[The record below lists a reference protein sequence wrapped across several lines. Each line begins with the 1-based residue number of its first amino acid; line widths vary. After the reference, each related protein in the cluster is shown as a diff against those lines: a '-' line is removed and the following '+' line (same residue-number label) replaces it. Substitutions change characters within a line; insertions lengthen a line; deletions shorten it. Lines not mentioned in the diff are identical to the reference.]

1 MSRLAVL
8 SVFLLFVVQT
18 QAQMFSHGIPAGANS
33 PEPDGR
39 QHGIP
44 SSVLSPTPIPPGVNV
59 PGVNVP
65 FQRRFFL
72 NGPLHRFGN
81 PHSRNKSFVPV
92 PIFFPI
98 YGYGDAGY
106 PADPYVQAP
115 SEQSADSSNS
125 SNSAPAADQSQPA
138 ASEDMLRQAYLQ
150 GARDALKDTLEKE
163 RSTGRYGD
171 HYLDSREQEPSR
183 ASAPHS
189 QERSEAAPAPA
200 RKEDSGPAT
209 VFIFKDGHQ
218 LETRNFAI
226 MGDTL
231 YDFSTSVLKKVQL
244 ADLDKDK
251 TIKANEDRGITVKLP

>member
-1 MSRLAVL
+1 MSRLAVF
-8 SVFLLFVVQT
+8 SVFLLFVVQAH
-18 QAQMFSHGIPAGANS
+18 AQMFSHGIPAGANS

-59 PGVNVP
+59 PGINVP

-81 PHSRNKSFVPV
+81 PHGRNKLFVPV

-115 SEQSADSSNS
+115 SEQTADSSNR
-125 SNSAPAADQSQPA
+125 NSAAADQAQPA
-138 ASEDMLRQAYLQ
+138 ANDEMLRQAYLQ

-163 RSTGRYGD
+163 RGRYGD
-171 HYLDSREQEPSR
+171 HYLDSREQEPSH
-183 ASAPHS
+183 ASDPTRNS
-189 QERSEAAPAPA
+189 SEETAPAPS
-200 RKEDSGPAT
+200 RKEDSSPAT

-218 LETRNFAI
+218 VETRNFAI

-244 ADLDKDK
+244 GDLDKDK
-251 TIKANEDRGITVKLP
+251 TVQANEDRGITVKLP

>member
-1 MSRLAVL
+1 MSRVAVF
-8 SVFLLFVVQT
+8 SVFLLFVVQA

-59 PGVNVP
+59 PGINVP
-65 FQRRFFL
+65 SQRRFFL

-81 PHSRNKSFVPV
+81 PHGRNKLFVPV

-115 SEQSADSSNS
+115 SGQTADSSS
-125 SNSAPAADQSQPA
+125 SSHSAAADQAQPA
-138 ASEDMLRQAYLQ
+138 ASDDMLRQAYLQ

-163 RSTGRYGD
+163 RSNGRYGD

-183 ASAPHS
+183 ASAPS
-189 QERSEAAPAPA
+189 QNSSEQAAPAPA

-218 LETRNFAI
+218 VETRNFAI

-244 ADLDKDK
+244 SDLDRSK
-251 TIKANEDRGITVKLP
+251 TIQANEDRGITVKLP

>member
-1 MSRLAVL
+1 MSRFAVF
-8 SVFLLFVVQT
+8 SVFLLFVVQA

-59 PGVNVP
+59 PGINVP
-65 FQRRFFL
+65 SGRRFFF
-72 NGPLHRFGN
+72 NGPLHRFGS
-81 PHSRNKSFVPV
+81 PHNRNKVFVPV
-92 PIFFPI
+92 PVFYPV

-106 PADPYVQAP
+106 PADPYVRP
-115 SEQSADSSNS
+115 SLEQTSDSSS
-125 SNSAPAADQSQPA
+125 SNSAPAPDQAQPA
-138 ASEDMLRQAYLQ
+138 ASDEMLRQAYLQ

-163 RSTGRYGD
+163 RHGRYGD
-171 HYLDSREQEPSR
+171 HYLDSREQEPPPVSR
-183 ASAPHS
+183 PA
-189 QERSEAAPAPA
+189 QGGRSEEATPAPA

-218 LETRNFAI
+218 VETRNFAI

-231 YDFSTSVLKKVQL
+231 YDFSTSILRKVQL
-244 ADLDKDK
+244 SDLDKDK
-251 TIKANEDRGITVKLP
+251 TIQANEDRGITVKLP